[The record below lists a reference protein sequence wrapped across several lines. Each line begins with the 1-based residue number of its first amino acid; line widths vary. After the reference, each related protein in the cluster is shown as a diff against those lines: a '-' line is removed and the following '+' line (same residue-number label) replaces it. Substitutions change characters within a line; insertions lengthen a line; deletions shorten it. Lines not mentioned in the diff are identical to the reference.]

1 MTITDP
7 AILSYSKKSPLP
19 PPPPPPPGPPPPNAP
34 TGPAARP
41 LPSLENG
48 GWKCVRCGNIN
59 YSHKLF
65 CNMRKCNA
73 PKPLENWNCHA
84 CGVRSVKP
92 LARECDNCLAE
103 RKTTRDE
110 EILLEAHRT
119 GTLPTTAD
127 KKNTFIQEL
136 LSAPFGSWICVKC
149 NNVNW
154 PARTICNGRTCQKGR
169 EASDIEYTRKYKA
182 ELEKRGFVA
191 DMIKMNSTSSGST
204 PTVNVPSDSPLP
216 GSTVASGVATPAA
229 DTIRGDSHGSLSH
242 GRGYGAP
249 GRNVYHE
256 EVSHL
261 TASKSGSTRQL
272 DMSKLW
278 KCELAKRT
286 HCNKHGCG
294 VVKPDHGVESS

>member
-1 MTITDP
+1 
-7 AILSYSKKSPLP
+7 
-19 PPPPPPPGPPPPNAP
+19 
-34 TGPAARP
+34 
-41 LPSLENG
+41 
-48 GWKCVRCGNIN
+48 
-59 YSHKLF
+59 
-65 CNMRKCNA
+65 MRKCNA

-84 CGVRSVKP
+84 CGENTGYVYITECFPSGVRSEKP

-119 GTLPTTAD
+119 GTLPTTTD

-261 TASKSGSTRQL
+261 VRSMIAPDVPPPPPPPSRPPLRADPPGSWICP
-272 DMSKLW
+272 SCGNVNW
-278 KCELAKRT
+278 PKRT

-294 VVKPDHGVESS
+294 VAKPDHGVESS